1 MNLND
6 DFHLLQ
12 MLVESLETRC
22 VFFLEVTQKCLS
34 TADEIFQVPML
45 DKSCSVEE
53 EMVNPD
59 GLSFL
64 QKCFPSVDESDLQ
77 DVLTRC
83 EGDLQW
89 ATNILLDSSLEYN
102 KPVSSDKNYSTADA
116 KNQTVK
122 RSPTGESPGA
132 SGNISSPP
140 LLAVLCH
147 SSLPP
152 ATELSSNNVQQTFYH
167 GSVQRLKSIE
177 EFKRQHSTPS
187 ESYDKGAEVVVDRQP
202 DLSMVNPCSPGGT
215 LKDDVFETLF
225 SQKSTKKFI
234 PPTFKR
240 IASLSPSPEDARS
253 SADAEPSVS
262 PAGQDEIDGKPVEP
276 NATAAVSASI
286 VTPIDEVIEG
296 ELKEVTTDFDVS
308 LELPHALAKQLIKMF
323 GPVAFHISPGI
334 FWSLTKCKIMSH
346 VKCYPVIM
354 EVCVILFF
362 TRVPVSRRLDYPSE

>member
-1 MNLND
+1 
-6 DFHLLQ
+6 
-12 MLVESLETRC
+12 
-22 VFFLEVTQKCLS
+22 
-34 TADEIFQVPML
+34 ML
-45 DKSCSVEE
+45 DKSCSAEE
-53 EMVNPD
+53 EMTNPD

-64 QKCFPSVDESDLQ
+64 QKCFPSIDESDLQ

-102 KPVSSDKNYSTADA
+102 RPVSNDKNFSNGNV

-122 RSPTGESPGA
+122 KSPTGESPGA
-132 SGNISSPP
+132 SCDISSPP

-147 SSLPP
+147 SSLPS

-177 EFKRQHSTPS
+177 EFKRQHSTLS
-187 ESYDKGAEVVVDRQP
+187 ESHDMSAEAVVDRQR

-225 SQKSTKKFI
+225 RQKSTKKFI

-240 IASLSPSPEDARS
+240 IASLSPSP
-253 SADAEPSVS
+253 ADAGSSVDAKPSDS
-262 PAGQDEIDGKPVEP
+262 PAGQDEIDG
-276 NATAAVSASI
+276 NAAAAVSASI
-286 VTPIDEVIEG
+286 VTPIDEVIEE

-308 LELPHALAKQLIKMF
+308 LELPHTLAKQLIKMF
-323 GPVAFHISPGI
+323 GPVAFHISPGTY
-334 FWSLTKCKIMSH
+334 FVNSQTCNKTASH
-346 VKCYPVIM
+346 FHYEAIPTTTTPLPTPVIIPDLLI
-354 EVCVILFF
+354 ILDQTQPRMGRCGSSF
-362 TRVPVSRRLDYPSE
+362 LIGPSCLILLREGGTVF